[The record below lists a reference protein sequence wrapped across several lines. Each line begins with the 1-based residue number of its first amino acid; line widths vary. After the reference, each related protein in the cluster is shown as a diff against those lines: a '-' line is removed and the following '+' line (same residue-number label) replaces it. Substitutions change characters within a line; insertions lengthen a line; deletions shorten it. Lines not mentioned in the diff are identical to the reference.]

1 MTVKQIVGIVACG
14 WLAAVGP
21 TTVAAQQI
29 WLPAAC
35 DIKPGHQLVNS
46 GMQSLRSAFGT
57 KFADQRTKDLK
68 EAERN
73 LTQAVTTGKQ
83 EKNPAAWYYLGRY
96 YLMVDDLAGADS
108 AFSRALALAPA
119 CKEDVG
125 LYRRQAWVP
134 VYNAGVQAWQ
144 AGKIDSAI
152 VAFRRANQI
161 YQAEPLGFI
170 YLANLFVG
178 RDEPDS
184 ALRKADAAKYHTD
197 SLVYA
202 TRMDSAAKYFR
213 LAVPAASDPKYAKDK
228 RDAFFNVARVYHAG
242 KRYDEA
248 KAAYLEYLA
257 PGAYPNDVQAMA
269 SLAGIYLN
277 GGKRD
282 SAMAWYDSITTHAAP
297 ASADELF
304 GAAQSV
310 LSAVPESPDTA
321 AMDASCAKAQKKK
334 SPTLTAR
341 QIAARCQPAAADTM
355 RKFHELADPQY
366 RLVAQ
371 TYEAGLKKNP
381 YYRDALYNAAGI
393 SYLIGDT
400 SKVLPLAQR
409 LYAVDPMNRLT
420 LAKIAGGWQLLG
432 KKDSVLYYLT
442 LADSLPVEVTVGNFT
457 TSDKGAQ
464 VEGLFTNFRSKPS
477 APLKIVF
484 DFFDA
489 TGTVVASQPEDVPG
503 LDAGAN
509 QSFKIAVDRPGIVA
523 WRYKRS

>member
-1 MTVKQIVGIVACG
+1 M
-14 WLAAVGP
+14 
-21 TTVAAQQI
+21 
-29 WLPAAC
+29 
-35 DIKPGHQLVNS
+35 
-46 GMQSLRSAFGT
+46 
-57 KFADQRTKDLK
+57 
-68 EAERN
+68 
-73 LTQAVTTGKQ
+73 
-83 EKNPAAWYYLGRY
+83 
-96 YLMVDDLAGADS
+96 
-108 AFSRALALAPA
+108 
-119 CKEDVG
+119 
-125 LYRRQAWVP
+125 
-134 VYNAGVQAWQ
+134 YNAGVQAWQ
-144 AGKIDSAI
+144 AGNIDSAI
-152 VAFRRANQI
+152 VAFRRANQV
-161 YQAEPLGFI
+161 YQAEPLGFV

-178 RDEPDS
+178 KAEPDS
-184 ALRKADAAKYHTD
+184 TLRKTDAAKYHTD
-197 SLVYA
+197 SLVHA

-228 RDAFFNVARVYHAG
+228 RDAFFNVARVYHAA

-248 KAAYLEYLA
+248 KAAYREYL
-257 PGAYPNDVQAMA
+257 GAYPNDVQAMA

-282 SAMAWYDSITTHAAP
+282 SAMALYGAIPSHADS
-297 ASADELF
+297 ASAGDLF

-321 AMDASCAKAQKKK
+321 AMDAACAKAQKRK
-334 SPTLTAR
+334 SPALTAR
-341 QIAARCQPAAADTM
+341 QIAARCQPPAADTM

-371 TYEAGLKKNP
+371 TYEAGLAKNP

-409 LYAVDPMNRLT
+409 LYAVDPMNRLS

-432 KKDSVLYYLT
+432 RKDSVLYYLT

-457 TSDKGAQ
+457 TSDKGAE
-464 VEGLFTNFRSKPS
+464 VDGLFTNFRSKPS
-477 APLKIVF
+477 TPLRIAF
-484 DFFDA
+484 EFLDP
-489 TGTVVASQPEDVPG
+489 TGTVVASQPQDVPP

-509 QSFKIAVDRPGIVA
+509 QPFKIAVDRPGIVA